1 MRYQHLRNTHR
12 NMNGFRRTGPRRK
25 GTATMARKKK
35 SAKRKTK
42 RKGKKSAKRNPATS
56 RYNKKTGKWE
66 STGYLPGKP
75 KRKAKKKAAKK
86 ATKKV
91 AKKTSKA
98 PRRKKGAKRNRI
110 PLTDEQRKKL
120 AKSDMKQSGVSS
132 LDRKVKS
139 QEKHIEKLEAAIFLG
154 IDKYEDLKKK
164 VQKCETK
171 LEAAASAPKSAPKK
185 GKKRKGKK
193 SAAEKPAKSAK
204 RKARAGT
211 KSKGCKPF
219 KGKRKKPVK
228 CRQMPTDTALDG
240 CGLAALR
247 HGEDPRETCGPGLPR
262 PPGRKLAEARWS
274 EENRPKKRRNFGVHS
289 SLWGD

>member
-25 GTATMARKKK
+25 GNATMARKKK

-75 KRKAKKKAAKK
+75 KRKRKAAKKK

-91 AKKTSKA
+91 AKKSSKA
-98 PRRKKGAKRNRI
+98 PRRKKGAKRNRV
-110 PLTDEQRKKL
+110 PLTAEQRKKL

-164 VQKCETK
+164 VQKCETQ
-171 LEAAASAPKSAPKK
+171 LEAAASAPKQ

-193 SAAEKPAKSAK
+193 SAAEKPAKPKK

-228 CRQMPTDTALDG
+228 CRQTPTETALDG

-247 HGEDPRETCGPGLPR
+247 HGLDPRETCGPGLPK
-262 PPGRKLAEARWS
+262 PPGGKLAEARWA
-274 EENRPKKRRNFGVHS
+274 EENRPKRRRNFGVNS